1 MQVSN
6 LVHDEDTSSPP
17 PPPSITTGVTA
28 PIASLIPSHP
38 ACKEALSV
46 AHASLPPSI
55 FNHSLRVFLY
65 ASALSHNS
73 SPSNSLEELSP
84 IAAMP
89 IKPPVLFVACIFHD
103 LGTSVAYDAEGE
115 RFEVSG
121 GDAAVRLLRRYGE
134 DEASIREA
142 WLAVALHTSG
152 GIAERM
158 SGMVRSVRL
167 AVRADFG
174 SYPVPDLAVLD
185 GDEDLVASAGWDMVE
200 RELPRLE
207 IERDLGD
214 AVIRGCLAR
223 PEKAPQASW
232 AADLV
237 RAKKE
242 EPDWEGVN
250 KAF

>member
-1 MQVSN
+1 M
-6 LVHDEDTSSPP
+6 TMA
-17 PPPSITTGVTA
+17 TVTA
-28 PIASLIPSHP
+28 PVTSLLPSHP
-38 ACKEALSV
+38 ACAEALSV
-46 AHASLPPSI
+46 AHASLPASI

-65 ASALSHNS
+65 AHALSNPSNS
-73 SPSNSLEELSP
+73 SNSLEELSP

-89 IKPPVLFVACIFHD
+89 IKPHVLFVACIFHD
-103 LGTSVAYDAEGE
+103 LGTSVTYDAEGE

-121 GDAAVRLLRRYGE
+121 ADAAVRLLRRYGE

-142 WLAVALHTSG
+142 WLAISLHTSG

-158 SGMVRSVRL
+158 SGMVRAVRL

-174 SYPVPDLAVLD
+174 SYPVPDLGVL
-185 GDEDLVASAGWDMVE
+185 GEGKEEDLVAGAGWDMVE

-207 IERDLGD
+207 IEKDLGD
-214 AVIRGCLAR
+214 AVVRGCLRR

-242 EPDWEGVN
+242 EPDWDGVN

>member
-1 MQVSN
+1 MQVSKM
-6 LVHDEDTSSPP
+6 VHAEDESPP
-17 PPPSITTGVTA
+17 AELAKVGV
-28 PIASLIPSHP
+28 PIANLIPAAP

-65 ASALSHNS
+65 AHAFSTRKEDN
-73 SPSNSLEELSP
+73 LEELSP

-89 IKPPVLFVACIFHD
+89 IKPHVLFVACIFHD
-103 LGTSVAYDAEGE
+103 LGTAVTYDEAGE

-121 GDAAVRLLRRYGE
+121 ADAAVRLLRRYGE

-142 WLAVALHTSG
+142 WLAISLHTSG
-152 GIAERM
+152 GVAERM
-158 SGMVRSVRL
+158 SGLVRAVRL

-174 SYPVPDLAVLD
+174 SYPVPDLGVL
-185 GDEDLVASAGWDMVE
+185 GPELAAGGGWDMVE
-200 RELPRLE
+200 RELPRLDV
-207 IERDLGD
+207 ERDLGD
-214 AVIRGCLAR
+214 AVVRQCLHR
-223 PEKAPQASW
+223 PEKAPRNSWPAS
-232 AADLV
+232 LL

-242 EPDWEGVN
+242 EPDWDGVN